1 MPDFGRSGPFAVA
14 IDDGEWHDGS
24 RDRTLRWRRYRPR
37 DAGPHPVVVH
47 SHGLGGSRASG
58 ADWLAHWASWGIAG
72 IAVQHPGTDRDAL
85 ASADSPLALR
95 PLLRSAVDARQLALR
110 QHDLMFA
117 IDCIACENPPAIGI
131 SGHSYGAVSAMRLL
145 GERRGLDDCPAD
157 TRIAAA
163 VLFSPSARGGHR
175 PLDERFSD
183 IALPCLHLT
192 GTRDDGIGPGDIRA
206 ADRCLPFTHG
216 VAPDQYLLVLDEAT
230 HPELAGDGLAPPD
243 RAHALRAVSC
253 VFWLAHLR
261 REPEATR
268 HLREQCAATL
278 ETLGCWSLR

>member
-1 MPDFGRSGPFAVA
+1 MPDFGGPGPFAVT
-14 IDDGEWHDGS
+14 IDDGEWQDGE
-24 RDRTLRWRRYRPR
+24 RDRTLRWRRYRPTGT
-37 DAGPHPVVVH
+37 GPHPVVVH

-58 ADWLAHWASWGIAG
+58 ADWLGHWASWGIAG
-72 IAVQHPGTDRDAL
+72 LALQHPGTDRDAL

-110 QHDLMFA
+110 QQDLRFA
-117 IDCIACENPPAIGI
+117 VDRIAEEDPPAIGI

-157 TRIAAA
+157 VRIFAA

-175 PLDERFSD
+175 PLDERFAG
-183 IALPCLHLT
+183 ITLPCLHLT

-206 ADRCLPFTHG
+206 ADRCLPFAHG
-216 VAPDQYLLVLDEAT
+216 IAPDQYLLVLDDAT
-230 HPELAGDGLAPPD
+230 HPELAGDGLADPG

-253 VFWLAHLR
+253 AFWLAHLCGT
-261 REPEATR
+261 PEADR
-268 HLREQCAATL
+268 HLREQCAAML
-278 ETLGCWSLR
+278 EALGRWSLR